1 MIISQPSHLHFP
13 AKEIH
18 GEHGCIKDNPILNNA
33 AGNSVEMAELVY
45 MFPTLSE
52 FNLEVCALGQAIT
65 VGGEDVD
72 SVIRALRCKQ
82 SEPIIP

>member
-1 MIISQPSHLHFP
+1 MNDYIATITPAFP
-13 AKEIH
+13 AKKSMENMAAL
-18 GEHGCIKDNPILNNA
+18 KDSPILNN
-33 AGNSVEMAELVY
+33 AGNSVEMAEPVY

-72 SVIRALRCKQ
+72 SALQ
-82 SEPIIP
+82 NFETAVEPIIP